1 MSKNQMIPNKVI
13 TFPIRLLK
21 HTFFSDRVYSTRRI
35 AQDKKLVIVQ
45 SKKARQII

>member
-13 TFPIRLLK
+13 TFI
-21 HTFFSDRVYSTRRI
+21 RRI
-35 AQDKKLVIVQ
+35 ARDKKLVIVQ